1 MTQNRKPPAY
11 QEYAA
16 TILADRNFRLMT
28 LAERGLFFS
37 MRLECWQNN
46 AVPATENDLAKYLGS
61 ELSETQQAFTTRVKS
76 FFTLND
82 GLFRCPELDDYRQH
96 LDERK
101 TKQSEGGKRG
111 AAIVN
116 GKSNKPRKQASASD
130 SARLSGNS
138 QAPRRGEGGS
148 LVQLSTEKQSQTQP
162 LENDVNDAWL
172 KDYDKG
178 LQVVDNEYS
187 RMKG

>member
-46 AVPATENDLAKYLGS
+46 AVPAIENDLAKYLGS

-82 GLFRCPELDDYRQH
+82 GWFCCPELDDYRQH

-116 GKSNKPRKQASASD
+116 GKSNKPRK
-130 SARLSGNS
+130 
-138 QAPRRGEGGS
+138 
-148 LVQLSTEKQSQTQP
+148 
-162 LENDVNDAWL
+162 
-172 KDYDKG
+172 
-178 LQVVDNEYS
+178 
-187 RMKG
+187 

>member
-37 MRLECWQNN
+37 MRLECWQNSE
-46 AVPATENDLAKYLGS
+46 VPATENELAKYLGYEFS
-61 ELSETQQAFTTRVKS
+61 DIQQALTARVKS
-76 FFTLND
+76 FFSVND
-82 GLFRCPELDDYRQH
+82 RLFRCPELDDYRQH
-96 LDERK
+96 LEQQKAR
-101 TKQSEGGKRG
+101 QSEGGKRG

-130 SARLSGNS
+130 SAMSSGNS
-138 QAPRRGEGGS
+138 QAPRRGEGES
-148 LVQLSTEKQSQTQP
+148 LVKLSSEKQSQTQP

-172 KDYDKG
+172 NDYDKG

>member
-1 MTQNRKPPAY
+1 
-11 QEYAA
+11 
-16 TILADRNFRLMT
+16 
-28 LAERGLFFS
+28 
-37 MRLECWQNN
+37 MRLECWQNSE
-46 AVPATENDLAKYLGS
+46 VPATENELAKYLGYEFS
-61 ELSETQQAFTTRVKS
+61 EIQSALTKHVKS
-76 FFTLND
+76 FFTLNN
-82 GLFRCPELDDYRQH
+82 GSFYSPELEDYRQH
-96 LDERK
+96 LDQRK

-130 SARLSGNS
+130 SAMSSGNS
-138 QAPRRGEGGS
+138 QAPRRGEGES
-148 LVQLSTEKQSQTQP
+148 LVKLSSEKQSQPQP

-172 KDYDKG
+172 NDYDKG

>member
-37 MRLECWQNN
+37 MRLECWQNGE
-46 AVPATENDLAKYLGS
+46 VPAIDNDLAKYLGYEVS
-61 ELSETQQAFTTRVKS
+61 EIKIALTSRVKS
-76 FFTLND
+76 FFMLND
-82 GLFRCPELDDYRQH
+82 SSFNSPELEDYRQH

-101 TKQSEGGKRG
+101 TKQSEGGRRG

-116 GKSNKPRKQASASD
+116 GKSNKPAKRTSASD
-130 SARLSGNS
+130 LAISSGDL
-138 QAPRRGEGGS
+138 QVPRRGNVGS
-148 LVQLSTEKQSQTQP
+148 LVKPSTEKQSQTQP
-162 LENDVNDAWL
+162 LENGNNQDVWIT
-172 KDYDKG
+172 DYERASKG
-178 LQVVDNEYS
+178 E
-187 RMKG
+187 

>member
-1 MTQNRKPPAY
+1 MVQNRKPPAY

-37 MRLECWQNN
+37 MRLECWQNGE
-46 AVPATENDLAKYLGS
+46 VPAIENDLAKYLGY
-61 ELSETQQAFTTRVKS
+61 ELSEIQSALTKHVKS
-76 FFTLND
+76 FFTLNN
-82 GLFRCPELDDYRQH
+82 GSFYSPELEDYRQH

-116 GKSNKPRKQASASD
+116 GKSNKPRRQDSASD
-130 SARLSGNS
+130 SAKLSGNS
-138 QAPRRGEGGS
+138 QVTRRGEGGS
-148 LVQLSTEKQSQTQP
+148 LVKLSTEKQSQTQS
-162 LENDVNDAWL
+162 LENGVNDEWL
-172 KDYDKG
+172 NDYDKG

>member
-28 LAERGLFFS
+28 LVERGLFFS
-37 MRLECWQNN
+37 MRLECWQNSE
-46 AVPATENDLAKYLGS
+46 VPANENDLAKYLGY
-61 ELSETQQAFTTRVKS
+61 ELSEIQQALTKHVKS
-76 FFTLND
+76 FFTLNNSS
-82 GLFRCPELDDYRQH
+82 FYSPELEDYRQH

-116 GKSNKPRKQASASD
+116 GKPNKPGKQYSASD
-130 SARLSGNS
+130 SANSSGNS
-138 QAPRRGEGGS
+138 QVPRRGEGGS
-148 LVQLSTEKQSQTQP
+148 LVKLSTEKQNQTQS
-162 LENDVNDAWL
+162 LESGVNDIWL
-172 KDYDKG
+172 
-178 LQVVDNEYS
+178 NEYERAS
-187 RMKG
+187 NGE